1 MTRIAIV
8 DNEKLRNMQEKL
20 YIQSLCP
27 VNRTGK
33 ECIRIDGNGK
43 LTIEEKLCTGCG
55 ICPKAAPLAI
65 KIINLPEKLKQKP
78 IHRYGENQFV
88 LYSMPTPLKGRVTGV
103 LGVNGIGKSTA
114 LRILAKVLQP
124 NFGDWTTEGR
134 FSDIIPF
141 FKGTEAQK
149 FFEELDKGVI
159 TVSYKPQQVEL
170 IPKTAKGS
178 VKELLKKVDQRGKLG
193 EVAKELQLDGFLEND
208 IREISGGELQRVA
221 IAAAVLKDASLY
233 IFDEPSSYLDIR
245 QRINISRFIKGLANQ
260 DTSVLLVEHDL
271 IILDY
276 MTDLIN
282 IMYGREAAYG
292 IVSGVKP
299 TKAGINIYLGGYL
312 KEENVRFRDAAMKF
326 TERPPME
333 SRRREELTSWKGISK
348 KLGRFSL
355 EAKEGTIYRK
365 DIIGVLGENGTGKT
379 TFARMLA
386 HVLTQDGG
394 EITKKITVSYKPQYI
409 ESSNETVAEALD
421 HAIQK
426 YAAQLITPL
435 KIEPLLESRL
445 SQLSGG
451 ELQRVAIAACLQ
463 KDADLYLL
471 DEPSA
476 YLDAE
481 QRLVVSKV
489 VRDFMEQKGATAM
502 VVDHDLLF
510 IDYVATK
517 IMVVD
522 GTPAVKG
529 EVHAPQEME
538 DGMNHFLGK
547 LQITLRRDHDTKRPR
562 INKEDSYLDRE
573 QKGSGKYYYA

>member
-245 QRINISRFIKGLANQ
+245 Q
-260 DTSVLLVEHDL
+260 
-271 IILDY
+271 
-276 MTDLIN
+276 
-282 IMYGREAAYG
+282 AAYG

-333 SRRREELTSWKGISK
+333 SRRREELTSWKSISK

-502 VVDHDLLF
+502 V
-510 IDYVATK
+510 ASS
-517 IMVVD
+517 
-522 GTPAVKG
+522 
-529 EVHAPQEME
+529 
-538 DGMNHFLGK
+538 
-547 LQITLRRDHDTKRPR
+547 R
-562 INKEDSYLDRE
+562 
-573 QKGSGKYYYA
+573 